1 MADVNDDAVER
12 NDSEVSA
19 KEDSAPVSAAPAAS
33 APAPTSDVETK
44 SINSRLDGLEDMIT
58 RVMGQIEK
66 ITDAQSVLVES
77 GAIIDTSDDLSD
89 NDGIDN
95 FNNPNFST
103 LDMCIT
109 D

>member
-1 MADVNDDAVER
+1 MADANDDATEHDEIPEDNDADTSVE
-12 NDSEVSA
+12 NSEQH
-19 KEDSAPVSAAPAAS
+19 APAA
-33 APAPTSDVETK
+33 PEVDTK

-77 GAIIDTSDDLSD
+77 GAIVDTSDDPSD

-95 FNNPNFST
+95 FNNPNFGT
-103 LDMCIT
+103 LDMRIT

>member
-19 KEDSAPVSAAPAAS
+19 EEDSAPVADAPVAAAPATA
-33 APAPTSDVETK
+33 SDVDTK

-77 GAIIDTSDDLSD
+77 GAIVDTCGDPSD
-89 NDGIDN
+89 NDGIDA
-95 FNNPNFST
+95 FNDPSFDT
-103 LDMCIT
+103 LDMTIT

>member
-1 MADVNDDAVER
+1 MADVNDIATKQDEIPEDNDADTSVE
-12 NDSEVSA
+12 NSEQP
-19 KEDSAPVSAAPAAS
+19 EPTAPAI
-33 APAPTSDVETK
+33 DTK

-66 ITDAQSVLVES
+66 ISAAQSVLVES
-77 GAIIDTSDDLSD
+77 GAIVDTSDDQTD
-89 NDGIDN
+89 NDGIDS
-95 FNNPNFST
+95 FNDPNFGT